1 MEEKSPMI
9 ELRIILGI
17 KIYTSFEFHKNC
29 GINLC
34 ITRGWYQ
41 IGIGI
46 LIFLFLSQ
54 KKKKW
59 QWDTSY
65 TYLT

>member
-9 ELRIILGI
+9 ELRVILGI

-34 ITRGWYQ
+34 ITRG
-41 IGIGI
+41 
-46 LIFLFLSQ
+46 
-54 KKKKW
+54 
-59 QWDTSY
+59 
-65 TYLT
+65 